1 MKILYLFI
9 YEQFYKT
16 RTFYKVDTI
25 NTKKL
30 VYVLSLH
37 QLHLTSVLNVRK
49 IFSLYRLSFI
59 VGLRFV

>member
-49 IFSLYRLSFI
+49 IFPLYRLSFI